1 MLKYC
6 LIFGG
11 AVVFVLNLLGVFR
24 GLDLVS
30 WFLITGY
37 IPFQIAAIAYV
48 IAELVRAPYS
58 LIRYR
63 RLRIEYP
70 TALAIGLVLACIT
83 LSLIFFRW
91 PWQYRDR
98 TLITYPFGVVAP
110 QVYHGIW
117 AMSTLSCLIGLV
129 VGLPIDYYRRSRR
142 ANQKSPYHLVS

>member
-1 MLKYC
+1 MLRTS

-11 AVVFVLNLLGVFR
+11 FVVLILNFLGVFR
-24 GLDLVS
+24 GLDPISWYLV
-30 WFLITGY
+30 TGY
-37 IPFQIAAIAYV
+37 VSFQVAAITYV
-48 IAELVRAPYS
+48 IAELVRVPYD

-63 RLRIEYP
+63 RLRIAYP
-70 TALAIGLVLACIT
+70 VALTIGLVLAGIT

-98 TLITYPFGVVAP
+98 TLITYPFGIVAP

-129 VGLPIDYYRRSRR
+129 IGLPIDYYRRRR
-142 ANQKSPYHLVS
+142 KPVNPYQLGS